1 MKIQEAINLIEDSI
15 INEEIGEIKFTI
27 ALDEIE
33 VSESG
38 FLVDVSILDRKGYEI
53 YGDLNFETFEI
64 LDYGNTAQG
73 QKLFKERFNDLV
85 KKGYVVWELKTIETK
100 DYQLLHAILISEKVP
115 VA

>member
-1 MKIQEAINLIEDSI
+1 MI
-15 INEEIGEIKFTI
+15 
-27 ALDEIE
+27 
-33 VSESG
+33 
-38 FLVDVSILDRKGYEI
+38 
-53 YGDLNFETFEI
+53 EI